1 MNLLDP
7 HALDDSLA
15 ALSAIKSKRTMVE
28 VTLRVPVDDLD
39 LSNCKIELAHDVIE
53 WWGSRRVIRSFD
65 FEPEGVTF
73 AGFPVEIS
81 DHDLDTVF
89 HYIKEARGL

>member
-1 MNLLDP
+1 MTLLDP

-15 ALSAIKSKRTMVE
+15 ALSAIKPKRTMVE

-39 LSNCKIELAHDVIE
+39 LADCTIEQVTE
-53 WWGSRRVIRSFD
+53 PSEFWGDQKYITRWYFD
-65 FEPEGVTF
+65 FSSATF